1 MKREKIKQGNGK
13 NGEKWVKLE
22 ENKMDN
28 CNTHKIFKG
37 IYREEAIKKKIRPN
51 ERKKKAKI

>member
-1 MKREKIKQGNGK
+1 
-13 NGEKWVKLE
+13 
-22 ENKMDN
+22 MDN